1 MIGFY
6 VKESEKQ
13 ANVRMFNAKDIG
25 SKPNSSLFHQ
35 LRSQVE
41 VSRENKIKFKS
52 VRLKFYRRVINL
64 NYSLFLTISIT
75 VNNYIYNVYYATRVF
90 KKKKTIISNK

>member
-13 ANVRMFNAKDIG
+13 ANVRVFNAKDIG
-25 SKPNSSLFHQ
+25 SKPNSSSFHQ
-35 LRSQVE
+35 LRSKVE
-41 VSRENKIKFKS
+41 VSRGNKIKLES
-52 VRLKFYRRVINL
+52 VRLKFYRRVFNL

-75 VNNYIYNVYYATRVF
+75 ANNYIYNMCYATRVF